1 MKRFIVATLSVAVF
15 FFGLGALV
23 EKTAAQFKSDPTAL
37 DLIQKA
43 RLAIGGD
50 AAIASVES
58 MRIVGRTTH
67 NFDFDGQVRAES
79 GEMEIALRFPN
90 SMSRTFRIG
99 NGADGAE
106 KQAFSFTML
115 DHASPEFAAGLAA
128 GAGHSARA
136 FTLRKADGSL
146 ESVDPATVEKILA
159 ERKVTVAATAGEA
172 KDRTIVLSRDGEV
185 ITAPEA
191 VQVFMRKAE
200 VEAAAAAGGSH
211 RVIVRTP
218 EGTFKDT
225 DGTMIIGSEG
235 KELRALGAARGAAP
249 LAVAGVR
256 QNEMLRTTLA
266 LLLTAPQ
273 GTDVTY
279 TYGGES
285 VIEGTAC
292 NIVVA
297 TSGASSY
304 KIYLSQSTSLPV
316 AMSYSGSSAPRVMFK
331 RDSGAGGTGVG
342 STTYKTAETPSEVMV
357 TYSDFRSVNGVLL
370 PHRWTQSSGN
380 VVNETVDVMSY
391 EINPANIGEKFQNPH
406 VLVRTKKDGN

>member
-1 MKRFIVATLSVAVF
+1 MKRFIVTTLSVAVF
-15 FFGLGALV
+15 FFGLGALI
-23 EKTAAQFKSDPTAL
+23 EKTAAQFKSDPAAL

-43 RLAIGGD
+43 RIAIGGD
-50 AAIASVES
+50 AAIASIES
-58 MRIVGRTTH
+58 IRIVGRTTQ
-67 NFDFDGQVRAES
+67 NFDFDGQMRAEA

-90 SMSRTFRIG
+90 SMSRTIRIG
-99 NGADGAE
+99 SGADGAE
-106 KQAFSFTML
+106 RKAFSFTML
-115 DHASPEFAAGLAA
+115 DQPSMDFATGMAA
-128 GAGHSARA
+128 GAGHAKAAKALIHR
-136 FTLRKADGSL
+136 ADGSL
-146 ESVDPATVEKILA
+146 ESVDPATLEKILA
-159 ERKVTVAATAGEA
+159 ERKVRIAATAGEA
-172 KDRTIVLSRDGEV
+172 KDRSIILSRDGEV

-191 VQVFMRKAE
+191 SQIFLRKAE
-200 VEAAAAAGGSH
+200 VEAGAAGGH

-218 EGTFKDT
+218 DGSFKNA
-225 DGTMIIGSEG
+225 DGTVIIDSEG
-235 KELRALGAARGAAP
+235 QELRAALGSARAAAP
-249 LAVAGVR
+249 LAVTGIR

-316 AMSYSGSSAPRVMFK
+316 AMSYTGSSAPRVMFK
-331 RDSGAGGTGVG
+331 RDSGTGVG
-342 STTYKTAETPSEVMV
+342 ATTYRTAETQSEILV
-357 TYSDFRSVNGVLL
+357 TYSDYRSINGVLL

-380 VVNETVDVMSY
+380 VVNEIVDVTSY

-406 VLVRTKKDGN
+406 ILIRSKKDGN